1 MVGLYFFL
9 IIIFRFDYQMQ
20 FSTPINRPYFIYSK
34 FNRIAMQHE
43 VKKKLVI
50 KEHGKPFC

>member
-1 MVGLYFFL
+1 
-9 IIIFRFDYQMQ
+9 MQ